1 MRRVS
6 IFAVLV
12 LSSRSR
18 AAAGS
23 LDSAL
28 ALRGGWWLL
37 GLPFLFLHA
46 RYQPSVSVS
55 VGSTSVDVAAADV
68 VIGVGVLL
76 LAARVIPFGLPRR
89 WWLALGPAA
98 LLAALVLVGT
108 LHGAHSL
115 AGYETTR
122 HAVTAA

>member
-1 MRRVS
+1 MPAAVAPRRQRSVDRMRTVS

-28 ALRGGWWLL
+28 ALRGSRWLL

-46 RYQPSVSVS
+46 RYQPSFGISL
-55 VGSTSVDVAAADV
+55 GSTSADVAAADI
-68 VIGVGVLL
+68 VIALGVLL
-76 LAARVIPFGLPRR
+76 LLLRVIPLALPQR
-89 WWLALGPAA
+89 WWIAP
-98 LLAALVLVGT
+98 
-108 LHGAHSL
+108 
-115 AGYETTR
+115 
-122 HAVTAA
+122 

>member
-1 MRRVS
+1 MPAAVATRRQRSVDRMRRVS

-55 VGSTSVDVAAADV
+55 VGSTSVDVAAPGV
-68 VIGVGVLL
+68 VIAGGVPLLPAPGVP
-76 LAARVIPFGLPRR
+76 VGP
-89 WWLALGPAA
+89 PAA
-98 LLAALVLVGT
+98 
-108 LHGAHSL
+108 
-115 AGYETTR
+115 
-122 HAVTAA
+122 